1 MNYLTVW
8 LLTTLG
14 AVTAAFLHASPDAP
28 AICYGIV
35 LGAAMALLVHWRT
48 NLK

>member
-1 MNYLTVW
+1 MSYMMIW

-14 AVTAAFLHASPDAP
+14 AITAAFLHSSPDAP

-35 LGAAMALLVHWRT
+35 IGSAMVLLVHWRF